1 MLHPVPSDLLPA
13 AHKALAVA
21 VEAAVE
27 IEIEMGVEVVAVEFE
42 VAVQIAEG
50 AVAAEIEAAGA
61 VEAVV
66 ASSDSGVGCAG
77 TVRWNRYGTLWRGQ
91 LFLQATHF
99 MNKLTPFKAGATYKG
114 HVGDHAVVRNA
125 WDSIWVEQRGR
136 TSGLQGPGCQNSNLS
151 QKKGGGESVIMAL
164 LINLLP
170 LRIAVPHSIDGG
182 PAVFIHH
189 TTTCCNMRESNVRI
203 MGYKIRLTSTGMHIP
218 SDLLPEAAEVDSGP
232 GWLAR

>member
-27 IEIEMGVEVVAVEFE
+27 IETEMGVEVVAVEFE

-77 TVRWNRYGTLWRGQ
+77 TVRWNRYGTRLEGTIV
-91 LFLQATHF
+91 L
-99 MNKLTPFKAGATYKG
+99 AGHSFYEQ
-114 HVGDHAVVRNA
+114 VNA
-125 WDSIWVEQRGR
+125 I
-136 TSGLQGPGCQNSNLS
+136 QGGCYL
-151 QKKGGGESVIMAL
+151 
-164 LINLLP
+164 
-170 LRIAVPHSIDGG
+170 
-182 PAVFIHH
+182 
-189 TTTCCNMRESNVRI
+189 
-203 MGYKIRLTSTGMHIP
+203 
-218 SDLLPEAAEVDSGP
+218 
-232 GWLAR
+232 